1 MVVVEF
7 EDLLPEVGVVTVVV
21 EVAVAVVVKVVVIV
35 VLDFV
40 LKEEVE
46 RLL

>member
-21 EVAVAVVVKVVVIV
+21 EVTCYYISKSGCNSST
-35 VLDFV
+35 
-40 LKEEVE
+40 
-46 RLL
+46 